1 MRQKLKLV
9 CKLSEYPRQGG
20 PNYFINEV
28 SGKRYY
34 NCPALLKWFCTTV
47 TFRLVL
53 PVKSVIESNAAQ
65 IVEFS
70 FTSCQI
76 LPFVVGVDGRPVALF
91 RLSVSWV
98 GDNN

>member
-1 MRQKLKLV
+1 MEHKFVTSMRQKLKLV

-20 PNYFINEV
+20 PNYSINEV

-34 NCPALLKWFCTTV
+34 KCPARLKWFCPTV

-53 PVKSVIESNAAQ
+53 PVKSVIESNDAQ

-76 LPFVVGVDGRPVALF
+76 LPFVVGTDSCSVALF
-91 RLSVSWV
+91 
-98 GDNN
+98 